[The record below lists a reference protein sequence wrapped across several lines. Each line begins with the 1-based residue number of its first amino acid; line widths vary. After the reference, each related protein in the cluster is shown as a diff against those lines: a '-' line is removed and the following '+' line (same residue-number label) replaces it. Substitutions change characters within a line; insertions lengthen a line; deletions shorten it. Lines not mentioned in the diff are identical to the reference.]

1 MEGFSE
7 SNSRGL
13 NTSGFSEFLPAERDR
28 SKSFLSHIGYVRSL
42 LGSHKEENLRAD
54 DIVRALKCENVSLR
68 QWLDNPERSVDAF
81 ECFHVF
87 IQIVEI
93 VNAAH
98 SQGVVVHNVRPSCFV
113 MSSFNRVSFIESASC
128 SDYGS
133 DEERP
138 KETTMKKSQEVGGSS
153 KEEEFQ
159 PFPMKEIL
167 AMEMSWY
174 TSPEED
180 TGCATT
186 YASDV
191 YRLGVLLFEL
201 FCPVSSREEKSRT
214 MSSLRHRVLPPQIL
228 LNWPKEAS
236 FCLWLLHPEPTYRP
250 SMSELL
256 KSEFVNEPRESLEER
271 EVAIDLRERIEE
283 QELLLEFL
291 FLIQQRKQETAD
303 KLRKRIRQGAEGVE
317 AEENEDDTLNS
328 TLLESSRLM
337 RNFKKLES
345 VYFATRY
352 RQIKASASA
361 SKDKPLARYYSALSS
376 DGKSSVSNLTQPD
389 SRQGGWI
396 DPFLEGL
403 CKYLTFS
410 KLTVKADLKQGDLL
424 NSANLVCAIG
434 FDRDGELFPTAGVNK
449 KIKIFECNRSK
460 LSGICWNNYIKSQI
474 ASKMK
479 EHEKRVWSIDISTA
493 DPTLLASG
501 SDDGSGVSIG
511 TIKTKENV
519 CCVQFPSDSGR
530 SLAFGSADHRVY
542 YYDLRNP
549 KLPLCTMI
557 GHTKTVSYVRFVDS
571 STLVSSSTDNTLKL
585 WDLSMSVS
593 GVNEAPVHSFMGHT
607 NVKNFVGLSVSDGY
621 LATGSETN
629 EVYVYHKAFPMPV
642 LSYKFKTVDPVSGL
656 EVEDASQFI
665 SSVCWRGQSSTLVAA
680 NSTGNIKILEIKP
693 SSGLRGFSF
702 LKRAECFRNERE
714 AMAVTS
720 FAPPW
725 LVLRQAFRTV
735 AASSSSSYL
744 HPTHNHTVLP
754 WSPLRHSALRRC
766 HVAEAMKGDVELL
779 LKGVGDQAVAKE
791 VKHILEMARRAT
803 SRREVLHTDFLT
815 PPVVKESVSVLGK
828 LADVA
833 VVAQGG
839 YPEAERCR
847 ISVGHPDVLTND
859 PDIVAALSITGNF
872 GFQACSHGDF
882 LGAILGTGITRDK
895 LGDILIQEEKGAQVL
910 IVPELVDF
918 IVSALDKVGNVS
930 VTCSKIPLL
939 ALEYEPPRT
948 NSFKTVEASLR
959 IDAVASAGFK
969 ISRSKLVDLIS
980 SGDVRV
986 NWATVTK
993 NGTTVKTGDVVSVS
1007 GKGRLKIGE
1016 INETKKGKYAVE
1028 IIRYL

>member
-1 MEGFSE
+1 MDGSSE

-13 NTSGFSEFLPAERDR
+13 NTSEFLPAERIIADR
-28 SKSFLSHIGYVRSL
+28 SKSSLSHIGYVRSL
-42 LGSHKEENLRAD
+42 LGSSHKEEDSFGVNYD
-54 DIVRALKCENVSLR
+54 DDSGGVRALKREDVSLR
-68 QWLDNPERSVDAF
+68 QWLDNPERSVVDAF

-87 IQIVEI
+87 RQIVEI

-128 SDYGS
+128 SDSGS

-138 KETTMKKSQEVGGSS
+138 KEAATRRRRKSGEIGGSS
-153 KEEEFQ
+153 KEEFQ

-174 TSPEED
+174 TSPEEE
-180 TGCATT
+180 TGSPGS

-236 FCLWLLHPEPTYRP
+236 FCLWLLHPEPSYRP

-256 KSEFVNEPRESLEER
+256 KSEFINEPRESLEER
-271 EVAIDLRERIEE
+271 EAAIELRERIEE

-303 KLRKRIRQGAEGVE
+303 KLRDTVSLLSSDIDQVLKRQLSLKQKGNDVLSFLISRKRIRQGAEGVPTDE
-317 AEENEDDTLNS
+317 NNEDNNTLESS

-352 RQIKASASA
+352 RQIKA
-361 SKDKPLARYYSALSS
+361 DKPLARYYSALSS
-376 DGKSSVSNLTQPD
+376 SDGKSSLTQQPSKKDQND

-410 KLTVKADLKQGDLL
+410 KLRVKADLKQGDLL

-434 FDRDGELFPTAGVNK
+434 FDRDGELFATAGVNK
-449 KIKIFECNRSK
+449 KIKIFECESIINDGRDIHYPVVELASRSK
-460 LSGICWNNYIKSQI
+460 LSGICWNSYIKSQI
-474 ASKMK
+474 ASSNFEGVVQVWDVARGQLVTEMK

-501 SDDGSGVSIG
+501 SDDGSVKLWSINQGVSIG
-511 TIKTKENV
+511 TIKTKANV

-557 GHTKTVSYVRFVDS
+557 GHTKTVSNVRFVDS

-607 NVKNFVGLSVSDGY
+607 NLKNFVGLSVSDGY

-629 EVYVYHKAFPMPV
+629 EIYVYHKAFPMPV
-642 LSYKFKTVDPVSGL
+642 LSYKFENIDPVSGL

-680 NSTGNIKILEIKP
+680 NSTGNIKILE
-693 SSGLRGFSF
+693 
-702 LKRAECFRNERE
+702 
-714 AMAVTS
+714 MV
-720 FAPPW
+720 
-725 LVLRQAFRTV
+725 
-735 AASSSSSYL
+735 
-744 HPTHNHTVLP
+744 
-754 WSPLRHSALRRC
+754 
-766 HVAEAMKGDVELL
+766 
-779 LKGVGDQAVAKE
+779 
-791 VKHILEMARRAT
+791 
-803 SRREVLHTDFLT
+803 
-815 PPVVKESVSVLGK
+815 
-828 LADVA
+828 
-833 VVAQGG
+833 
-839 YPEAERCR
+839 
-847 ISVGHPDVLTND
+847 
-859 PDIVAALSITGNF
+859 
-872 GFQACSHGDF
+872 
-882 LGAILGTGITRDK
+882 
-895 LGDILIQEEKGAQVL
+895 
-910 IVPELVDF
+910 
-918 IVSALDKVGNVS
+918 
-930 VTCSKIPLL
+930 
-939 ALEYEPPRT
+939 
-948 NSFKTVEASLR
+948 
-959 IDAVASAGFK
+959 
-969 ISRSKLVDLIS
+969 
-980 SGDVRV
+980 
-986 NWATVTK
+986 
-993 NGTTVKTGDVVSVS
+993 
-1007 GKGRLKIGE
+1007 
-1016 INETKKGKYAVE
+1016 
-1028 IIRYL
+1028 

>member
-1 MEGFSE
+1 MEGSSE

-13 NTSGFSEFLPAERDR
+13 NTSGISEFLPAERDR

-42 LGSHKEENLRAD
+42 LGSHKEDTLRAD
-54 DIVRALKCENVSLR
+54 DIVRALKCEDVSLR

-87 IQIVEI
+87 RQIAEI

-128 SDYGS
+128 SDSGS

-138 KETTMKKSQEVGGSS
+138 KETMKKSQEVGGSS

-180 TGCATT
+180 TGCANA

-236 FCLWLLHPEPTYRP
+236 FCLWLLHPEPSYRP

-256 KSEFVNEPRESLEER
+256 KSEFINEPRESLEER
-271 EVAIDLRERIEE
+271 EAAIELRERIEE

-303 KLRKRIRQGAEGVE
+303 KLKDTVSLLSSDIDQVLKRQMSLKQKGNDVLSFLVSRKRIRQGAEGVE
-317 AEENEDDTLNS
+317 AEENEDDALDS

-345 VYFATRY
+345 VFFATRY

-361 SKDKPLARYYSALSS
+361 SNDKPLARYYSALSS

-410 KLTVKADLKQGDLL
+410 KLRVKADLKQGDLL

-434 FDRDGELFPTAGVNK
+434 FDRDGELFATAGVNK
-449 KIKIFECNRSK
+449 KIKIFECESIINDGRDIHYPVVELASRSK

-474 ASKMK
+474 ASSNFEGVVQVWDVARGQLVTEMK

-501 SDDGSGVSIG
+501 SDDGSVKLWSINQGVSIG
-511 TIKTKENV
+511 TIKTKANV

-557 GHTKTVSYVRFVDS
+557 GHTKTVSYVRFLDS

-607 NVKNFVGLSVSDGY
+607 NLKNFVGLSVSDGY

-680 NSTGNIKILEIKP
+680 NSTGNIKILE
-693 SSGLRGFSF
+693 
-702 LKRAECFRNERE
+702 
-714 AMAVTS
+714 MV
-720 FAPPW
+720 
-725 LVLRQAFRTV
+725 
-735 AASSSSSYL
+735 
-744 HPTHNHTVLP
+744 
-754 WSPLRHSALRRC
+754 
-766 HVAEAMKGDVELL
+766 
-779 LKGVGDQAVAKE
+779 
-791 VKHILEMARRAT
+791 
-803 SRREVLHTDFLT
+803 
-815 PPVVKESVSVLGK
+815 
-828 LADVA
+828 
-833 VVAQGG
+833 
-839 YPEAERCR
+839 
-847 ISVGHPDVLTND
+847 
-859 PDIVAALSITGNF
+859 
-872 GFQACSHGDF
+872 
-882 LGAILGTGITRDK
+882 
-895 LGDILIQEEKGAQVL
+895 
-910 IVPELVDF
+910 
-918 IVSALDKVGNVS
+918 
-930 VTCSKIPLL
+930 
-939 ALEYEPPRT
+939 
-948 NSFKTVEASLR
+948 
-959 IDAVASAGFK
+959 
-969 ISRSKLVDLIS
+969 
-980 SGDVRV
+980 
-986 NWATVTK
+986 
-993 NGTTVKTGDVVSVS
+993 
-1007 GKGRLKIGE
+1007 
-1016 INETKKGKYAVE
+1016 
-1028 IIRYL
+1028 

>member
-54 DIVRALKCENVSLR
+54 NIVRALKCEDVSLR

-87 IQIVEI
+87 RQIVEI

-113 MSSFNRVSFIESASC
+113 MS
-128 SDYGS
+128 
-133 DEERP
+133 ERP
-138 KETTMKKSQEVGGSS
+138 KETTMKKSQDVGGSS

-174 TSPEED
+174 TSPKED

-228 LNWPKEAS
+228 LNWSKEAS

-256 KSEFVNEPRESLEER
+256 KSEFINEPRESLEER

-303 KLRKRIRQGAEGVE
+303 KLRDTLSLKQKGNDVLSFLVSGKRIRQGAEGVE

-410 KLTVKADLKQGDLL
+410 KLRVKADLKQGDLL

-434 FDRDGELFPTAGVNK
+434 FDRDGELFATAGVNK

-474 ASKMK
+474 ASSNFEGVVQVWDVARGQLVTEMK

-501 SDDGSGVSIG
+501 SDDGSVNLWRVSIG

-593 GVNEAPVHSFMGHT
+593 GVNEAPVYSFMGHT

-680 NSTGNIKILEIKP
+680 NSTGNIKILEI
-693 SSGLRGFSF
+693 
-702 LKRAECFRNERE
+702 
-714 AMAVTS
+714 V
-720 FAPPW
+720 
-725 LVLRQAFRTV
+725 
-735 AASSSSSYL
+735 
-744 HPTHNHTVLP
+744 
-754 WSPLRHSALRRC
+754 
-766 HVAEAMKGDVELL
+766 
-779 LKGVGDQAVAKE
+779 
-791 VKHILEMARRAT
+791 
-803 SRREVLHTDFLT
+803 
-815 PPVVKESVSVLGK
+815 
-828 LADVA
+828 
-833 VVAQGG
+833 
-839 YPEAERCR
+839 
-847 ISVGHPDVLTND
+847 
-859 PDIVAALSITGNF
+859 
-872 GFQACSHGDF
+872 
-882 LGAILGTGITRDK
+882 
-895 LGDILIQEEKGAQVL
+895 
-910 IVPELVDF
+910 
-918 IVSALDKVGNVS
+918 
-930 VTCSKIPLL
+930 
-939 ALEYEPPRT
+939 
-948 NSFKTVEASLR
+948 
-959 IDAVASAGFK
+959 
-969 ISRSKLVDLIS
+969 
-980 SGDVRV
+980 
-986 NWATVTK
+986 
-993 NGTTVKTGDVVSVS
+993 
-1007 GKGRLKIGE
+1007 
-1016 INETKKGKYAVE
+1016 
-1028 IIRYL
+1028 

>member
-1 MEGFSE
+1 MEGSSE

-13 NTSGFSEFLPAERDR
+13 NTSGVSEFLPAERIIADR
-28 SKSFLSHIGYVRSL
+28 SKSLSHIGYVRSL
-42 LGSHKEENLRAD
+42 LGSHKEDNLRAD
-54 DIVRALKCENVSLR
+54 DDINVRALKCEDVSLR

-87 IQIVEI
+87 RQIVEI

-98 SQGVVVHNVRPSCFV
+98 SQGIVVHNVRPSCFV
-113 MSSFNRVSFIESASC
+113 MSSFNRVSFIESASD
-128 SDYGS
+128 SGS
-133 DEERP
+133 DEERA
-138 KETTMKKSQEVGGSS
+138 KDTKTTTTRKSQEIGGSR
-153 KEEEFQ
+153 KEEYQEEKQ

-180 TGCATT
+180 TGSHSGC
-186 YASDV
+186 ASDV

-214 MSSLRHRVLPPQIL
+214 MSSLKHRVLPPQIL
-228 LNWPKEAS
+228 LKWPKEAS
-236 FCLWLLHPEPTYRP
+236 FCLWLLHPEPSFRP

-256 KSEFVNEPRESLEER
+256 KSEFINEPRESLEER
-271 EVAIDLRERIEE
+271 EAAIELRERIEE

-303 KLRKRIRQGAEGVE
+303 KLRDTVSLLSSDIDQVLKRQLSLKQKGNDVLSFLVSRKRIRQGAEGV
-317 AEENEDDTLNS
+317 ATEENEDNIVDDTLDS

-352 RQIKASASA
+352 RQIKAAASF
-361 SKDKPLARYYSALSS
+361 KPLARYSSALSS
-376 DGKSSVSNLTQPD
+376 DGKSSVSNLTQPSRDHMND

-410 KLTVKADLKQGDLL
+410 KLRVKADLKQGDLL

-434 FDRDGELFPTAGVNK
+434 FDRDGELFATAGVNK
-449 KIKIFECNRSK
+449 KIKIFECESIIKDGRDIHYPVVELASRSK
-460 LSGICWNNYIKSQI
+460 LSGVCWNSYIKSQI
-474 ASKMK
+474 ASCNFEGVVQVWDVTRGQLVTEMK

-501 SDDGSGVSIG
+501 SDDGSVKLWSINQGVSIG
-511 TIKTKENV
+511 TIKTKANV

-621 LATGSETN
+621 IATGSETN

-642 LSYKFKTVDPVSGL
+642 LSYKFKTVDPVSRL
-656 EVEDASQFI
+656 EVDDPSQFI

-680 NSTGNIKILEIKP
+680 NSTGNIKILE
-693 SSGLRGFSF
+693 
-702 LKRAECFRNERE
+702 
-714 AMAVTS
+714 MV
-720 FAPPW
+720 
-725 LVLRQAFRTV
+725 
-735 AASSSSSYL
+735 
-744 HPTHNHTVLP
+744 
-754 WSPLRHSALRRC
+754 
-766 HVAEAMKGDVELL
+766 
-779 LKGVGDQAVAKE
+779 
-791 VKHILEMARRAT
+791 
-803 SRREVLHTDFLT
+803 
-815 PPVVKESVSVLGK
+815 
-828 LADVA
+828 
-833 VVAQGG
+833 
-839 YPEAERCR
+839 
-847 ISVGHPDVLTND
+847 
-859 PDIVAALSITGNF
+859 
-872 GFQACSHGDF
+872 
-882 LGAILGTGITRDK
+882 
-895 LGDILIQEEKGAQVL
+895 
-910 IVPELVDF
+910 
-918 IVSALDKVGNVS
+918 
-930 VTCSKIPLL
+930 
-939 ALEYEPPRT
+939 
-948 NSFKTVEASLR
+948 
-959 IDAVASAGFK
+959 
-969 ISRSKLVDLIS
+969 
-980 SGDVRV
+980 
-986 NWATVTK
+986 
-993 NGTTVKTGDVVSVS
+993 
-1007 GKGRLKIGE
+1007 
-1016 INETKKGKYAVE
+1016 
-1028 IIRYL
+1028 

>member
-1 MEGFSE
+1 MEGSSE

-13 NTSGFSEFLPAERDR
+13 NTTTSGVSEFLPSERIIADR
-28 SKSFLSHIGYVRSL
+28 SKSLSHIGYVRSL
-42 LGSHKEENLRAD
+42 LGSHKVDNSRVVDDDDSAFKSLKREED
-54 DIVRALKCENVSLR
+54 VSLR

-87 IQIVEI
+87 RQIVEI

-98 SQGVVVHNVRPSCFV
+98 SQGIAVHNVRPSCFV

-128 SDYGS
+128 SDSGS
-133 DEERP
+133 DEE
-138 KETTMKKSQEVGGSS
+138 TTTRKSQEIGGSS
-153 KEEEFQ
+153 KEEFQ

-167 AMEMSWY
+167 SMEMSWY

-180 TGCATT
+180 TASPTT

-236 FCLWLLHPEPTYRP
+236 FCLWLLHPEPSYRP

-256 KSEFVNEPRESLEER
+256 KSEFINEPRESLEER
-271 EVAIDLRERIEE
+271 EAAIELRERIEE

-303 KLRKRIRQGAEGVE
+303 KLRDTVSLLSSDIDQVLKRQLSLKQKGNDVLSFLVSRKRIRQGAEGVGT
-317 AEENEDDTLNS
+317 EENEDNAVDDTLES

-352 RQIKASASA
+352 RQIKASSA
-361 SKDKPLARYYSALSS
+361 AAADKPIARYYSALSS
-376 DGKSSVSNLTQPD
+376 DGRSSLRQPSKDQND

-410 KLTVKADLKQGDLL
+410 KLRVKADLKQGDLL

-434 FDRDGELFPTAGVNK
+434 FDRDGELFATAGVNK
-449 KIKIFECNRSK
+449 KIKIFECESIIKDGRDIHYPVVELASRSK
-460 LSGICWNNYIKSQI
+460 LSGICWNSYIKSQI
-474 ASKMK
+474 ASSNFEGVVQVWDVARGQLVTEMK

-501 SDDGSGVSIG
+501 SDDGSVKLWSINQGVSIG
-511 TIKTKENV
+511 TIKTKANV

-549 KLPLCTMI
+549 KQPLCTMI
-557 GHTKTVSYVRFVDS
+557 GHSKTVSNVRFVDS

-593 GVNEAPVHSFMGHT
+593 GVNEAPVHSFIGHT
-607 NVKNFVGLSVSDGY
+607 NLKNFVGLSVSDGY

-642 LSYKFKTVDPVSGL
+642 LSYKFKNIDPVSGL
-656 EVEDASQFI
+656 EVDDPSQFI

-680 NSTGNIKILEIKP
+680 NSTGNIKILE
-693 SSGLRGFSF
+693 
-702 LKRAECFRNERE
+702 
-714 AMAVTS
+714 MV
-720 FAPPW
+720 
-725 LVLRQAFRTV
+725 
-735 AASSSSSYL
+735 
-744 HPTHNHTVLP
+744 
-754 WSPLRHSALRRC
+754 
-766 HVAEAMKGDVELL
+766 
-779 LKGVGDQAVAKE
+779 
-791 VKHILEMARRAT
+791 
-803 SRREVLHTDFLT
+803 
-815 PPVVKESVSVLGK
+815 
-828 LADVA
+828 
-833 VVAQGG
+833 
-839 YPEAERCR
+839 
-847 ISVGHPDVLTND
+847 
-859 PDIVAALSITGNF
+859 
-872 GFQACSHGDF
+872 
-882 LGAILGTGITRDK
+882 
-895 LGDILIQEEKGAQVL
+895 
-910 IVPELVDF
+910 
-918 IVSALDKVGNVS
+918 
-930 VTCSKIPLL
+930 
-939 ALEYEPPRT
+939 
-948 NSFKTVEASLR
+948 
-959 IDAVASAGFK
+959 
-969 ISRSKLVDLIS
+969 
-980 SGDVRV
+980 
-986 NWATVTK
+986 
-993 NGTTVKTGDVVSVS
+993 
-1007 GKGRLKIGE
+1007 
-1016 INETKKGKYAVE
+1016 
-1028 IIRYL
+1028 

>member
-54 DIVRALKCENVSLR
+54 NIVRALKCEDVSLR

-87 IQIVEI
+87 RQIVEI

-98 SQGVVVHNVRPSCFV
+98 SQGVVVHNVRPSFPT

-128 SDYGS
+128 SDSG
-133 DEERP
+133 P
-138 KETTMKKSQEVGGSS
+138 KETTMKKSQDVGGSS

-174 TSPEED
+174 TSPKED

-228 LNWPKEAS
+228 LNWSKEAS

-256 KSEFVNEPRESLEER
+256 KSEFINEPRESLEER

-328 TLLESSRLM
+328 TLLENSRLM

-410 KLTVKADLKQGDLL
+410 KLRVKADLKQGDLL

-434 FDRDGELFPTAGVNK
+434 FDRDGELFATAGVNK

-474 ASKMK
+474 ASSNFEGVVQVWDVARGQLVTEMK

-501 SDDGSGVSIG
+501 SDDGSVNLWRVSIG

-593 GVNEAPVHSFMGHT
+593 GVNEAPVYSFMGHT

-680 NSTGNIKILEIKP
+680 NSTGNIKILEILLNQK
-693 SSGLRGFSF
+693 LFI
-702 LKRAECFRNERE
+702 LI
-714 AMAVTS
+714 VTPRIKI
-720 FAPPW
+720 A
-725 LVLRQAFRTV
+725 
-735 AASSSSSYL
+735 
-744 HPTHNHTVLP
+744 
-754 WSPLRHSALRRC
+754 ALRRC
-766 HVAEAMKGDVELL
+766 HVAEAMKGDVELV

-859 PDIVAALSITGNF
+859 PDIVAALSITGNL

>member
-1 MEGFSE
+1 
-7 SNSRGL
+7 
-13 NTSGFSEFLPAERDR
+13 
-28 SKSFLSHIGYVRSL
+28 
-42 LGSHKEENLRAD
+42 
-54 DIVRALKCENVSLR
+54 
-68 QWLDNPERSVDAF
+68 
-81 ECFHVF
+81 
-87 IQIVEI
+87 
-93 VNAAH
+93 
-98 SQGVVVHNVRPSCFV
+98 

-128 SDYGS
+128 SDSGS

-228 LNWPKEAS
+228 LNWSKEAS

-410 KLTVKADLKQGDLL
+410 KLRVKADLKQGDLL

-434 FDRDGELFPTAGVNK
+434 FDRDGELFATAGVNR

-474 ASKMK
+474 ASSNFEGVVQVWDVARGQLVTEMK

-501 SDDGSGVSIG
+501 SDDGSVNLWSKTLKLNQHVLKNRIG

-593 GVNEAPVHSFMGHT
+593 GV
-607 NVKNFVGLSVSDGY
+607 
-621 LATGSETN
+621 
-629 EVYVYHKAFPMPV
+629 
-642 LSYKFKTVDPVSGL
+642 
-656 EVEDASQFI
+656 
-665 SSVCWRGQSSTLVAA
+665 
-680 NSTGNIKILEIKP
+680 
-693 SSGLRGFSF
+693 
-702 LKRAECFRNERE
+702 
-714 AMAVTS
+714 
-720 FAPPW
+720 
-725 LVLRQAFRTV
+725 
-735 AASSSSSYL
+735 
-744 HPTHNHTVLP
+744 
-754 WSPLRHSALRRC
+754 
-766 HVAEAMKGDVELL
+766 
-779 LKGVGDQAVAKE
+779 
-791 VKHILEMARRAT
+791 
-803 SRREVLHTDFLT
+803 
-815 PPVVKESVSVLGK
+815 
-828 LADVA
+828 
-833 VVAQGG
+833 
-839 YPEAERCR
+839 
-847 ISVGHPDVLTND
+847 
-859 PDIVAALSITGNF
+859 
-872 GFQACSHGDF
+872 
-882 LGAILGTGITRDK
+882 
-895 LGDILIQEEKGAQVL
+895 
-910 IVPELVDF
+910 
-918 IVSALDKVGNVS
+918 
-930 VTCSKIPLL
+930 
-939 ALEYEPPRT
+939 
-948 NSFKTVEASLR
+948 
-959 IDAVASAGFK
+959 
-969 ISRSKLVDLIS
+969 
-980 SGDVRV
+980 
-986 NWATVTK
+986 
-993 NGTTVKTGDVVSVS
+993 
-1007 GKGRLKIGE
+1007 
-1016 INETKKGKYAVE
+1016 
-1028 IIRYL
+1028 